1 MKKNIKKDLS
11 INIIEE
17 KKRAGKFSSQFALK
31 KGFNVF
37 MGRYRIR
44 TILDNCKKRGTLLDL
59 GCSYGRIAKA
69 LSFDF
74 KSIVAVDGSDA
85 LINQAKK
92 ENTVRNISYHVSLIE
107 DLEIKSKFDV
117 VLLSF
122 ILEHVAEPQ
131 KILKKATQFLKS
143 KGVLFIMVPN
153 AESLHRRVGKAMG
166 IIKKLDELTITDIN
180 HGHRRVY
187 TLKTLE
193 KEIGSVGLN
202 INKKGTFFIKPFS
215 NKQMEKFDPKIC
227 DAFYEVG
234 KDLQGLGSM
243 LFVLASR
250 KR

>member
-74 KSIVAVDGSDA
+74 KSIVAVDVSDA

-153 AESLHRRVGKAMG
+153 AESLHRRVGKDSAFG
-166 IIKKLDELTITDIN
+166 TIINNTPL
-180 HGHRRVY
+180 
-187 TLKTLE
+187 
-193 KEIGSVGLN
+193 
-202 INKKGTFFIKPFS
+202 
-215 NKQMEKFDPKIC
+215 
-227 DAFYEVG
+227 
-234 KDLQGLGSM
+234 
-243 LFVLASR
+243 LF
-250 KR
+250 